1 MALGLL
7 SVFINNSFSFVLKF
21 CGFQNFCVRL
31 WNRRP
36 FSVQTLPLDLKD
48 IKGKRKTQTHPYDLR
63 NIIVRKTCLISWV
76 HKIPCLEK
84 AGGRLSVPLLGWHLN
99 SVHNAAVSSLDT
111 RGFFLVC
118 GEIAS
123 VSVAGRQIFGRE
135 PKSRAAK
142 REKNR
147 NRDPRMKSLWH
158 QGYPGV
164 KLSLVAINK

>member
-1 MALGLL
+1 MYLN
-7 SVFINNSFSFVLKF
+7 SVVSRIFAQGYEIVDH
-21 CGFQNFCVRL
+21 FQSKL
-31 WNRRP
+31 Y
-36 FSVQTLPLDLKD
+36 PLISK
-48 IKGKRKTQTHPYDLR
+48 ISKEREKTQTHPYDLR

-99 SVHNAAVSSLDT
+99 SVHNTAVSSLDT

-123 VSVAGRQIFGRE
+123 VSAAGRQIFGRE

-147 NRDPRMKSLWH
+147 NRDPRMKSPWQ